1 MSIPELTTNI
11 LSCFKSARIGYGF
24 GAIVGSG
31 VFGNFIDSFKD
42 FTVCFGLM
50 SLFSNY
56 YHKKAL
62 RMNLKA
68 LMRDIYVYLLTL
80 LFLTFV
86 FWDYEVF
93 QPIILRFH

>member
-1 MSIPELTTNI
+1 MVLEL
-11 LSCFKSARIGYGF
+11 LLA
-24 GAIVGSG
+24 V
-31 VFGNFIDSFKD
+31 VFLVLYFYYID

-80 LFLTFV
+80 MFLTFV
-86 FWDYEVF
+86 FWDYEV
-93 QPIILRFH
+93 